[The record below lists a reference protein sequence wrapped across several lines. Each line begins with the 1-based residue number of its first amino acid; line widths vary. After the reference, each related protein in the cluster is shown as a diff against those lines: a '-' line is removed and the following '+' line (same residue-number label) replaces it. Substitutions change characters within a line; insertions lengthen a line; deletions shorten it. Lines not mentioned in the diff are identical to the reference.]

1 MVRDKRVM
9 VSTLY
14 TGLILVVCVSCAPR
28 SSSEMGAS
36 LSPLSSHA
44 TAHSSPPIRAEKS
57 PGKPT
62 SGAPTTASTRLAQA
76 TPIVG
81 ELTIPV
87 LSSQQLAAVAQAS
100 PGPGSQATPSQ
111 GTGRSSTPSAP
122 EGPLPPTTPGFPQRL
137 APSPLLSPDIP
148 ELTLEQLI
156 QIGLDNQPRLRSS
169 QASLQGAQA
178 RVGTARSAYF
188 PTIDTTLGYNR
199 ATANIAGGVSPSS
212 GNVVPRR
219 VSNTSVNR
227 QDFTAELNQNVFD
240 SFRREWRLQS
250 AREEQN
256 AAQFD
261 LSSTRQDVILSVQEA
276 YYNYLLARRLV
287 EVNAEAVRRNQ
298 QNLERARGF
307 FEVGTR
313 PKIDVTRAQV
323 DLANAELGLVRARNA
338 VAVTFAALN
347 NAIGVPELPPYRVSA
362 DLEIAPMSE
371 KPEDLMRTL
380 EESIRTALENRT
392 EIRAFQARIRSA
404 EAALTLSKRN
414 FLPSLSAGA
423 NWNYRG
429 QELPYAP
436 NWTLGATLSVP
447 ILNPPLFSQVDEAAS
462 NLAGAQA
469 NEEITAQNVVL
480 EVQQSFV
487 DLVSARERI
496 RTAEVLLTQARENL
510 ALAEGRYQVG
520 VGPLI
525 DVTDAELALTQA
537 ESENI
542 QASVDYKL
550 SEVRLRKAMGLVE

>member
-1 MVRDKRVM
+1 MFRDKRAMVFTLCTGVM
-9 VSTLY
+9 L
-14 TGLILVVCVSCAPR
+14 LVCVSCASRP
-28 SSSEMGAS
+28 SSEMGTS
-36 LSPLSSHA
+36 LSPLPGRAA
-44 TAHSSPPIRAEKS
+44 TRTAPLKHAEKA
-57 PGKPT
+57 PVKPT
-62 SGAPTTASTRLAQA
+62 PGALTTAPMPSAQA
-76 TPIVG
+76 TPIMG
-81 ELTIPV
+81 ELTVPA
-87 LSSQQLAAVAQAS
+87 LSSQQPTAVAQVS
-100 PGPGSQATPSQ
+100 PVPGSPATPSPEI
-111 GTGRSSTPSAP
+111 GRSSTPSAP
-122 EGPLPPTTPGFPQRL
+122 EGQLPPPAPGYPARL
-137 APSPLLSPDIP
+137 PPSPLLSPDIP
-148 ELTLEQLI
+148 EMDLERLV
-156 QIGLDNQPRLRSS
+156 QIALDNQPRLRSS
-169 QASLQGAQA
+169 QASLEGAQA
-178 RVGTARSAYF
+178 RVGIAKSAYF

-199 ATANIAGGVSPSS
+199 ATANVAGGISPSS
-212 GNVVPRR
+212 GNVIQRR
-219 VSNTSVNR
+219 VSGTSVNR
-227 QDFTAELNQNVFD
+227 QDFTAELTQNVFD
-240 SFRREWRLQS
+240 SFRREWRLQA

-261 LSSTRQDVILSVQEA
+261 LSTTRQDVILSVQEA
-276 YYNYLLARRLV
+276 FYNYLLARRLV
-287 EVNAEAVRRNQ
+287 EVNAEAVRRNL

-347 NAIGVPELPPYRVSA
+347 NAIGVPEFPPYRVSA

-371 KPEDLMRTL
+371 KPEELMKTL
-380 EESIRTALENRT
+380 EDSIRTALENRT
-392 EIRAFQARIRSA
+392 EIRAFQARIRAA

-414 FLPSLSAGA
+414 FLPSVSAGA
-423 NWNYRG
+423 EWNYRG

-436 NWTLGATLSVP
+436 NWTVGATLSVP

-462 NLAGAQA
+462 DLAGAQA
-469 NEEITAQNVVL
+469 NEEISAQNVVL

-496 RTAEVLLTQARENL
+496 RTAEVLLAQARENL
-510 ALAEGRYQVG
+510 ALAQGRYEVG

-542 QASVDYKL
+542 QAIVDYKL

>member
-1 MVRDKRVM
+1 MFRDKRAM
-9 VSTLY
+9 MFTLC
-14 TGLILVVCVSCAPR
+14 TGFMLLSCVSCASR
-28 SSSEMGAS
+28 SSSEMGTS
-36 LSPLSSHA
+36 LSPLPGHA
-44 TAHSSPPIRAEKS
+44 AARTASPRHAEQA
-57 PGKPT
+57 PLKPT
-62 SGAPTTASTRLAQA
+62 PGALTTTSTRLAQV
-76 TPIVG
+76 TPIMG
-81 ELTIPV
+81 ELTIPAR
-87 LSSQQLAAVAQAS
+87 SSQQPAEVAQVSPTPGSSAA
-100 PGPGSQATPSQ
+100 PGPE
-111 GTGRSSTPSAP
+111 TGRPSTPRAP
-122 EGPLPPTTPGFPQRL
+122 EGTLPPPAPGFPARL
-137 APSPLLSPDIP
+137 PPSPLLSPDIP
-148 ELTLEQLI
+148 EMRLEQLI
-156 QIGLDNQPRLRSS
+156 QIALDNQPRLRSS
-169 QASLQGAQA
+169 QATLEGAQA
-178 RVGTARSAYF
+178 RVGTAKSAYF
-188 PTIDTTLGYNR
+188 PTIDTLVGYNR
-199 ATANIAGGVSPSS
+199 ATANVAGGISPSS
-212 GNVVPRR
+212 GNIIQRR
-219 VSNTSVNR
+219 VSSTSVNR
-227 QDFTAELNQNVFD
+227 QDFTAELTQNVFD
-240 SFRREWRLQS
+240 SFRREWRLQA
-250 AREEQN
+250 AREDQN
-256 AAQFD
+256 AAEFE
-261 LSSTRQDVILSVQEA
+261 LSTTRQDVILSVQEA

-338 VAVTFAALN
+338 VAVTFAGLN
-347 NAIGVPELPPYRVSA
+347 NAIGVPELPAYRVSP
-362 DLEIAPMSE
+362 DLEIAPLSE
-371 KPEDLMRTL
+371 TPEELMKTL
-380 EESIRTALENRT
+380 EDNIRIALENRT

-423 NWNYRG
+423 EWNYRG

-436 NWTLGATLSVP
+436 NWTIGATLSVP

-496 RTAEVLLTQARENL
+496 RTAEVLLAQARENL
-510 ALAEGRYQVG
+510 ELAQGRYQVG

-542 QASVDYKL
+542 QAIVDYKL
-550 SEVRLRKAMGLVE
+550 SEARLRKAMGLVE

>member
-1 MVRDKRVM
+1 M
-9 VSTLY
+9 
-14 TGLILVVCVSCAPR
+14 P
-28 SSSEMGAS
+28 
-36 LSPLSSHA
+36 
-44 TAHSSPPIRAEKS
+44 
-57 PGKPT
+57 
-62 SGAPTTASTRLAQA
+62 LAQA
-76 TPIVG
+76 TPIMG
-81 ELTIPV
+81 ELAIPV
-87 LSSQQLAAVAQAS
+87 LSSQQPTAVAQVS
-100 PGPGSQATPSQ
+100 PVPGSPATPSPEI
-111 GTGRSSTPSAP
+111 GRSSTPSAP
-122 EGPLPPTTPGFPQRL
+122 EGQLPPPAPGYPARL
-137 APSPLLSPDIP
+137 PPSPLLSPDIP
-148 ELTLEQLI
+148 EMDLERLV
-156 QIGLDNQPRLRSS
+156 QIALDNQPRLRSS
-169 QASLQGAQA
+169 QASLEGAQA
-178 RVGTARSAYF
+178 RVGIAKSAYF

-199 ATANIAGGVSPSS
+199 ATANVAGGISPSS
-212 GNVVPRR
+212 GNVIQRR
-219 VSNTSVNR
+219 VSGTSVNR
-227 QDFTAELNQNVFD
+227 QDFTAELTQNVFD
-240 SFRREWRLQS
+240 SFRREWRLQA

-261 LSSTRQDVILSVQEA
+261 LSTTRQDVILSVQEA
-276 YYNYLLARRLV
+276 FYNYLLARRLV
-287 EVNAEAVRRNQ
+287 EVNAEAVRRNL

-347 NAIGVPELPPYRVSA
+347 NAIGVPEFPPYRVSA

-371 KPEDLMRTL
+371 KPEELMKTL
-380 EESIRTALENRT
+380 EDSIRTALENRT
-392 EIRAFQARIRSA
+392 EIRAFQARIRAA

-414 FLPSLSAGA
+414 FLPSVSAGA
-423 NWNYRG
+423 EWNYRG

-436 NWTLGATLSVP
+436 NWTVGATLSVP

-462 NLAGAQA
+462 DLAGAQA
-469 NEEITAQNVVL
+469 NEEISAQNVVL

-496 RTAEVLLTQARENL
+496 RTAEVLLAQARENL
-510 ALAEGRYQVG
+510 ALAQGRYEVG

-542 QASVDYKL
+542 QAIVDYKL